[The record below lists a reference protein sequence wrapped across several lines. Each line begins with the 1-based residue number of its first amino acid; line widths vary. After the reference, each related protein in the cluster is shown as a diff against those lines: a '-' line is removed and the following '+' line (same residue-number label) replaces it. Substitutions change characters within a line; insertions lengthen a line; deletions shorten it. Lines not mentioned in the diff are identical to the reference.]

1 MFPRYDTLLWI
12 ISIFILFIW
21 LVGEVV
27 QNPVKDVAD
36 VRSARTFPPFPFYV
50 GDKYDWSLSK
60 YTWTDFDE
68 TTVFKMGWFV
78 NWNGDTFMSD
88 IPILGTHQ
96 SLTYTIN
103 SVVGLFAKTQRLT
116 LDQQLKV
123 GVRCFDLRFKVG
135 DDGKLHAFHDVLPLN
150 VSWDF
155 VWRTFLDFLDTNE
168 RESILVTIRDES
180 YKNHAAVV
188 KSAINQVPE
197 ELRTRRFV
205 HNDDDF
211 KLLTKTPLNELRRKV
226 IIVNFDGNSTIPWS
240 DNTNF
245 KYGNV
250 FVSDHYSFDGSADP
264 LKAKIEFVQEV
275 YGTLSNKN
283 FNIVFNTL
291 QNKSLAQSVR
301 WYGMNLRKEF
311 LAWRKRTKQPIK
323 GCVVMYDWL

>member
-1 MFPRYDTLLWI
+1 MMFPRYDALLWI
-12 ISIFILFIW
+12 ISIFILFSW

-36 VRSARTFPPFPFYV
+36 VRSARVFPPFPFYV
-50 GDKYDWSLSK
+50 GDKYDWTLSQ
-60 YTWTDFDE
+60 YTWADFDD

-78 NWNGDTFMSD
+78 NWNGDTFLSD
-88 IPILGTHQ
+88 MPILGTHQ
-96 SLTYTIN
+96 SLTYSIN

-123 GVRCFDLRFKVG
+123 GVRFFDLRFKVG

-150 VSWDF
+150 ISWDF
-155 VWRTFLDFLDTNE
+155 VWRTFLDFLDTND

-188 KSAINQVPE
+188 KTALDQVPD
-197 ELRTRRFV
+197 ELRMRRFV
-205 HNDDDF
+205 HNDEF
-211 KLLTKTPLNELRRKV
+211 KLLTKTALNDLRRKV
-226 IIVNFDGNSTIPWS
+226 IVVNFDGSSTIPWS

-245 KYGNV
+245 KYGDI
-250 FVSDHYSFDGSADP
+250 FISDHYSFDGSADP
-264 LKAKIEFVQEV
+264 LKAKIEFVREV
-275 YGTLSNKN
+275 YGTISSKN

-291 QNKSLAQSVR
+291 QNKSFAQSVR
-301 WYGMNLRKEF
+301 WNGTNLRREF
-311 LAWRKRTKQPIK
+311 LAWRKQTKQPIK